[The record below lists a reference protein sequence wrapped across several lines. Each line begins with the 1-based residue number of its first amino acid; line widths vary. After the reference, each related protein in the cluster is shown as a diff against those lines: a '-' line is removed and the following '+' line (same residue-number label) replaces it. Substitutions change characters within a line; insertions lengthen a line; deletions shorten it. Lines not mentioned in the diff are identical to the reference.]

1 MRDEHAIEVREA
13 VRRITSMAAAVFQL
27 SERGIIREHY
37 FADIVIFDPGTI
49 ADRASIDMPHEY
61 PAGIE
66 YMIVNGVVA
75 LTPKGITGSRPG
87 YRLVRQ
93 AAAR

>member
-13 VRRITSMAAAVFQL
+13 VRRITSMAAAVVSRFRN
-27 SERGIIREHY
+27 RGIIREHY
-37 FADIVIFDPGTI
+37 FADMVVFDPGTI

-61 PAGIE
+61 PGRHRLRHRE
-66 YMIVNGVVA
+66 RGYR

-87 YRLVRQ
+87 
-93 AAAR
+93 